1 MNEDWKNKLSPW
13 DREMLKMVESI
24 TGKPCEP
31 KNGGDHFFFEAD
43 YEKHKD
49 KPEYLLALWDAIE
62 GRGGKRIIGMDDD
75 PERNV
80 FIVTVL
86 FSNERYPALI
96 RCDRDETEHPEAGTP
111 YYSIV
116 DDANEILAVQ
126 VERGNAAQLLAF
138 VGNGEMR
145 IDRTPGGKSVF
156 QFKNAGASIVWG
168 WQSKACVECTGNNGS
183 ETFST
188 TFKCHRDCYFC
199 FNYNV
204 ADYEKFVREGCPW
217 REGLDFRCGPSSFPE
232 VLSAAP
238 ELCSGQS
245 PGFR

>member
-1 MNEDWKNKLSPW
+1 MNEEWKNKLSPW
-13 DREMLKMVESI
+13 DWEMLKMVESI

-31 KNGGDHFFFEAD
+31 KNGGDHFFFEAN

-75 PERNV
+75 AERNV

-126 VERGNAAQLLAF
+126 VERGNDAQLLAF
-138 VGNGEMR
+138 IGNGQMLIGEDK
-145 IDRTPGGKSVF
+145 IAF
-156 QFKNAGASIVWG
+156 QFLNASGSVYADAPEHSYIVYRG
-168 WQSKACVECTGNNGS
+168 PGRFEIIEQ
-183 ETFST
+183 
-188 TFKCHRDCYFC
+188 
-199 FNYNV
+199 
-204 ADYEKFVREGCPW
+204 EKFEK
-217 REGLDFRCGPSSFPE
+217 EYTNE
-232 VLSAAP
+232 
-238 ELCSGQS
+238 
-245 PGFR
+245 

>member
-1 MNEDWKNKLSPW
+1 MNEDWKDKLSPW
-13 DREMLKMVESI
+13 DWEMLKMVESI

-31 KNGGDHFFFEAD
+31 KNGGDHFFFEAN

-75 PERNV
+75 AERNV

-116 DDANEILAVQ
+116 DDANEIWAVQ

-145 IDRTPGGKSVF
+145 IDRTPGGKAVF
-156 QFKNAGASIVWG
+156 QFKNAG
-168 WQSKACVECTGNNGS
+168 GS
-183 ETFST
+183 VYADAPEHSYVVYRGPGRFEIMDKETF
-188 TFKCHRDCYFC
+188 
-199 FNYNV
+199 
-204 ADYEKFVREGCPW
+204 EKEYT
-217 REGLDFRCGPSSFPE
+217 DK
-232 VLSAAP
+232 
-238 ELCSGQS
+238 
-245 PGFR
+245 